1 MKTDIN
7 NNEFLFH
14 KVQALLNI
22 DNFNDITISL
32 KKLKET
38 YDHYLENYTEHLI
51 HDFKEFFEHN
61 SKTNLN
67 KLLSKWY
74 KNIDEYAKNTV
85 VKLEIKRLLEYVNN
99 LDTYN
104 EHEIM
109 QNIGFII
116 VGTYIED
123 WQENTYVKFM
133 SQFEQ
138 IMEEIKSIKNTNK
151 NEQEMVVISEGNK
164 EIKKYISSQEITALG
179 STLKNNIEDSLEEYG
194 DSISESEKIKILL
207 QLIKKYM

>member
-1 MKTDIN
+1 M
-7 NNEFLFH
+7 
-14 KVQALLNI
+14 
-22 DNFNDITISL
+22 
-32 KKLKET
+32 
-38 YDHYLENYTEHLI
+38 
-51 HDFKEFFEHN
+51 
-61 SKTNLN
+61 
-67 KLLSKWY
+67 LSKWY

>member
-1 MKTDIN
+1 
-7 NNEFLFH
+7 
-14 KVQALLNI
+14 
-22 DNFNDITISL
+22 
-32 KKLKET
+32 
-38 YDHYLENYTEHLI
+38 
-51 HDFKEFFEHN
+51 
-61 SKTNLN
+61 
-67 KLLSKWY
+67 
-74 KNIDEYAKNTV
+74 
-85 VKLEIKRLLEYVNN
+85 
-99 LDTYN
+99 
-104 EHEIM
+104 M